1 MSVQNVPFDVPN
13 INAVYRNP
21 LKSTCELIQRKRLI
35 CPDRGLSNWCQ
46 TSLVKIGI
54 NGFGRIGRCFFRAA
68 KRADLDIVAAN
79 DVMDVKTAA
88 HLLKYDSVF
97 GRLQSPVRVGA
108 DGFTVDGKE
117 VKILSIRD
125 PGEIPWEKFDVDI
138 VVESTG
144 LFTNR
149 DAAAKHLN
157 GGAKKVL
164 ISAPAKNPDITI
176 VPGVNL
182 DKYDPKKHIVISMA
196 SCTTNCVTPVV
207 KVLHDSCTIKHG
219 FMTTVHAYTNDQKV
233 LDLPH
238 SDLRRARAAAVSIIP
253 TSTGAAVATTD
264 VLPELKGKLH
274 GVALRVPVPD
284 GSIVDFVAEVE
295 RDVTVDYVNKAFQKA
310 ASGPMQGVLEYSE
323 EPLVSVDIIGNPHSA
338 VFDSLSTMVLDNR
351 LVKVFA
357 WYDNEWGYSNR
368 LVDTVSTMSK
378 YL

>member
-1 MSVQNVPFDVPN
+1 MS
-13 INAVYRNP
+13 
-21 LKSTCELIQRKRLI
+21 
-35 CPDRGLSNWCQ
+35 
-46 TSLVKIGI
+46 KIGI

-68 KRADLDIVAAN
+68 TGAGLNVVAVN
-79 DVMDVKTAA
+79 DVMDAKTAA

-97 GRLQSPVRVGA
+97 RRFQKPVSVGS

-117 VKILSIRD
+117 VKVLSVKD
-125 PGEIPWEKFDVDI
+125 PGEIPWSKYGVDI

-149 DAAAKHLN
+149 DMAAKHMK

-182 DKYDPKKHIVISMA
+182 DKYDPKKHDVVSLA

-207 KVLHDSCTIKHG
+207 KVLHDSCGIKHG
-219 FMTTVHAYTNDQKV
+219 FMTTAHAYTNDQRI

-238 SDLRRARAAAVSIIP
+238 QDLRRARAAALSIIP
-253 TSTGAAVATTD
+253 TSTGAAVATTE
-264 VLPELKGKLH
+264 VIPELKGKVH

-284 GSIVDFVAEVE
+284 GSIVDFVAEVN
-295 RDVTVDYVNKAFQKA
+295 RDVTVDFVNKAFHGA
-310 ASGPMQGVLEYSE
+310 ANGPMKGVLEYSE
-323 EPLVSVDIIGNPHSA
+323 EPLVSSDIIGNPHSA
-338 VFDSLSTMVLDNR
+338 VFDSLSTMVLENR

-368 LVDTVSTMSK
+368 LVDMVQTMSK
-378 YL
+378 HI